1 MQTCLRM
8 QAYLRMQAQDTKRA
22 RRACVQ
28 ARARARVF
36 LGSKRAHARSRM
48 HADDSDIS
56 TPPSA
61 AAERSVVSGMSGVP
75 GILLISFLIWNL
87 SRLRERNVGCVAADR
102 VGVHQQALERYV
114 GACWQRNGSHSVVLH
129 DDSDSMMIFCSN
141 RMCLQPSHLARSTR
155 LLLPLV
161 SPSPR
166 RPHPGQVTK
175 AARPASRSRASR
187 TCGGHGPT
195 RSHATSN
202 GATHANVVADDEEVV
217 ALEVAVRVGVV
228 EGVVRVEVLELVAGA
243 VLVVDLELGGG
254 AVLGK
259 DPEPCKGVV
268 LLKDLELCTG
278 AELGKDVELC
288 TGVEFGKDVELCE
301 GVVLLTDLEVWV
313 DGVVVGGLSSVPA
326 DST

>member
-1 MQTCLRM
+1 M
-8 QAYLRMQAQDTKRA
+8 
-22 RRACVQ
+22 
-28 ARARARVF
+28 
-36 LGSKRAHARSRM
+36 
-48 HADDSDIS
+48 
-56 TPPSA
+56 
-61 AAERSVVSGMSGVP
+61 
-75 GILLISFLIWNL
+75 
-87 SRLRERNVGCVAADR
+87 
-102 VGVHQQALERYV
+102 
-114 GACWQRNGSHSVVLH
+114 
-129 DDSDSMMIFCSN
+129 
-141 RMCLQPSHLARSTR
+141 QPSHLARSTR

-175 AARPASRSRASR
+175 AALLASRSRASR

-195 RSHATSN
+195 RSQATSS
-202 GATHANVVADDEEVV
+202 GATHANVVAEAEEVE

-228 EGVVRVEVLELVAGA
+228 VGVVRVDVLELVAGA

-278 AELGKDVELC
+278 VEL
-288 TGVEFGKDVELCE
+288 GKDVELCE